1 MSQPHVLFLASWY
14 PSTDAPTRGIFFRE
28 LAEALQRAN
37 VRIGVLALQRSRW
50 ILLRPVMA
58 LAGRPSMTTHGGF
71 AEYQIHFWHRLM
83 RLGILKPL
91 LWHQIRRGYLAYTAQ
106 HGAPDLIHAQSARYG
121 GYWAARLSEEF
132 AIPYILTEHSSA
144 YGQNLVAAWEEPFV
158 RQALAGARHIT
169 VVSPTLGQLLAARYP
184 DVTSDWTTIPNLV
197 TSIFIPPPEPRAA
210 ATPFRFL
217 HVGTLKKVKGQ
228 DILLAAFAERFKNK
242 PVTLQVGGSG
252 PQKEALQHLAERL
265 GVSAQVSFTGELD
278 RQAVV
283 AAMQQADAFV
293 LASHMETF
301 GVVVIEALACGLP
314 VVATACGGPD
324 LLVNARNGILV
335 PPGDVTALAEAMS
348 QIVARYQD
356 YNRAQISQAC
366 HALYGQEAITARW
379 REIYRAFG
387 HG

>member
-1 MSQPHVLFLASWY
+1 
-14 PSTDAPTRGIFFRE
+14 
-28 LAEALQRAN
+28 
-37 VRIGVLALQRSRW
+37 
-50 ILLRPVMA
+50 
-58 LAGRPSMTTHGGF
+58 MTTHGGIV
-71 AEYQIHFWHRLM
+71 EYRIPFWHRLL
-83 RLGILKPL
+83 RLGIMKPL
-91 LWHQIRRGYLAYTAQ
+91 LWRQVRSGYLAYAAQ
-106 HGAPDLIHAQSARYG
+106 HGAPDLIHAHSARYG

-158 RQALAGARHIT
+158 RQALAGARHIS

-184 DVTSDWTTIPNLV
+184 DVASDWTTIPNLV
-197 TSIFIPPPEPRAA
+197 ASIFIPPTEPRVA

-228 DILLAAFAERFKNK
+228 DILLAAFAAHFKGK
-242 PVTLQVGGSG
+242 PAVLRIGGGG
-252 PQKEALQHLAERL
+252 PQKEALQRLADRL
-265 GVSAQVSFTGELD
+265 GISAQVTFTGDLD

-335 PPGDVTALAEAMS
+335 PPGDETALAEAMS

-356 YNRAQISQAC
+356 YDRAQISQAC
-366 HALYGQEAITARW
+366 HALYGQQAITARW
-379 REIYRAFG
+379 REVYQAFG